1 VLVDEVDEFRVDLAH
16 QIFSMPA
23 PFPDQYV
30 VCAENG
36 LGGKVLEHVLRNLVY
51 AHDEL
56 GDHRADDPF
65 GALDTA
71 LSATTPGAGGVMFL
85 PWLGGAS
92 APQSNSAMRGG
103 FVNMSLETTRR
114 DLTRAVVEGVAHN
127 LRALIPPVETFT
139 GHGILE
145 IALVGG
151 AARSHAWCQV
161 LADVLD
167 RPVIAPAAPDVA
179 IARATALLALQRSGA
194 RSRADLD
201 HEPGGRVHR
210 FEPDPAH
217 RSLFSDRHEQFEAAY
232 AALLPI
238 SEALS

>member
-1 VLVDEVDEFRVDLAH
+1 
-16 QIFSMPA
+16 MPA
-23 PFPDQYV
+23 PYPGQYV

-51 AHDEL
+51 ATDEL
-56 GDHRADDPF
+56 GDHRADEPF
-65 GALDTA
+65 AALDLA
-71 LSATTPGAGGVMFL
+71 LAATTAGAGGVMFL

-92 APQSNSAMRGG
+92 APQGGSGMRGG

-127 LRALIPPVETFT
+127 LRALIPPVEAFT
-139 GHGILE
+139 GNAIAE

-151 AARSHAWCQV
+151 AARSRAWCQV

-167 RPVIAPAAPDVA
+167 RPIVAPSAPDVA

-194 RSRADLD
+194 LTRAELD
-201 HEPGGRVHR
+201 HEPGAAAQR

-217 RSLFSDRHEQFEAAY
+217 RSLFADRHEQFEAAY
-232 AALLPI
+232 SALLPI